1 MLEGCEMFRFDTFQQ
16 EKLQMPCHP
25 FGDPNH
31 LKPLAA
37 SAEYKK
43 SRAQFVVLSAFLDL
57 ETEAEGKAKERFGAR
72 L

>member
-1 MLEGCEMFRFDTFQQ
+1 MFRFDTLQQ

-25 FGDPNH
+25 FGDSNH
-31 LKPLAA
+31 LKPLAG

-43 SRAQFVVLSAFLDL
+43 SRVQSVVLSAFLHL
-57 ETEAEGKAKERFGAR
+57 ETEAEGKWKGRFGIR